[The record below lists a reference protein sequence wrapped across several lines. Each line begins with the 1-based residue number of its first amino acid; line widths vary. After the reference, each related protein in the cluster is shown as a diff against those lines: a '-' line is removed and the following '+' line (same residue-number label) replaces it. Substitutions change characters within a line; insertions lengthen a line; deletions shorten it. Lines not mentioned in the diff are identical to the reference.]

1 MRDNMRQKLFI
12 AGMALMPL
20 MLAAAV
26 CGSET
31 TRIENT
37 PQDQM
42 RGITVSGEGKV
53 TGKPDLAL
61 ITLGVSTLRPTVAEA
76 RDAAATALT
85 GILDSMRANGVDDD
99 DIQTSQLSIYPEY
112 DYTGSTQRLTGFRVS
127 NTVTA
132 KLRNIDST
140 SAVIDDAIANGG
152 DETTIQS
159 IAFTIDDPESLRE
172 QARQAAVE
180 DAKRKAETLAGASGV
195 KVGNPINI
203 SESGGYSP
211 PIPYAERAIAAD
223 EASQAGASTPIQP
236 GELDVIIYVNVTWE
250 IQQ

>member
-1 MRDNMRQKLFI
+1 MREKLFI
-12 AGMALMPL
+12 AGMALAPL
-20 MLAAAV
+20 IFAAAV

-85 GILDSMRANGVDDD
+85 GILDGMKAAGVEDD

-112 DYTGSTQRLTGFRVS
+112 DYSGQTQRLTGFRVS

-132 KLRNIDST
+132 KIRDINST
-140 SAVIDDAIANGG
+140 SDVIDNAITNGG

-159 IAFTIDDPESLRE
+159 IAFTIDNPESLRE
-172 QARQAAVE
+172 QAREAAVA
-180 DAKRKAETLAGASGV
+180 DAKKKAETLAGASGV
-195 KVGNPINI
+195 SIGNPVNI
-203 SESGGYSP
+203 SEGGAYIP
-211 PIPYAERAIAAD
+211 PVPYAENRYAAD

-236 GELDVIIYVNVTWE
+236 GELDVIINVSVTWE
-250 IQQ
+250 IAQ

>member
-1 MRDNMRQKLFI
+1 MRQKLFI
-12 AGMALMPL
+12 MGMAIVPL
-20 MLAAAV
+20 VFAAAV

-37 PQDQM
+37 PPDQV

-61 ITLGVSTLRPTVAEA
+61 ITLGVSTLRPSVAEA

-85 GILDSMRANGVDDD
+85 GIIDSMKANGVADD

-112 DYTGSTQRLTGFRVS
+112 DYSGNTQRLTGFRVT

-132 KLRNIDST
+132 KLRDIDNT
-140 SAVIDDAIANGG
+140 SKVVDDAVTNGG
-152 DETTIQS
+152 DETTIQGIS
-159 IAFTIDDPESLRE
+159 FTIDNPESLAA
-172 QARQAAVE
+172 QAREAAVA
-180 DAKRKAETLAGASGV
+180 DAKKRAETLAAASGV

-203 SESGGYSP
+203 SESGGAV
-211 PIPYAERAIAAD
+211 PIPYAERAGAAAD
-223 EASQAGASTPIQP
+223 SQATPNTPIEP

-250 IQQ
+250 IEQ

>member
-1 MRDNMRQKLFI
+1 MMRTKLFI
-12 AGMALMPL
+12 AGMAIMPL

-37 PQDQM
+37 PPDQI

-76 RDAAATALT
+76 RDAAAAALT
-85 GILDSMRANGVDDD
+85 GMLDAMRANGVADD

-112 DYTGSTQRLTGFRVS
+112 DYSANTQRIVGFRVG
-127 NTVTA
+127 NTVTV
-132 KLRNIDST
+132 KVRDIDST
-140 SAVIDDAIANGG
+140 TAVIDDAITAGG

-159 IAFTIDDPESLRE
+159 IAFTIDNPESLRE
-172 QARQAAVE
+172 QAREAAVA
-180 DAKRKAETLAGASGV
+180 DARRKAETLANASGV
-195 KVGNPINI
+195 TIGNPINI
-203 SESGGYSP
+203 NEGGGAIP
-211 PIPYAERAIAAD
+211 PIPYATERFAAD
-223 EASQAGASTPIQP
+223 EASQAGASTPIEA
-236 GELDVIIYVNVTWE
+236 GELDVIINVSVTWE